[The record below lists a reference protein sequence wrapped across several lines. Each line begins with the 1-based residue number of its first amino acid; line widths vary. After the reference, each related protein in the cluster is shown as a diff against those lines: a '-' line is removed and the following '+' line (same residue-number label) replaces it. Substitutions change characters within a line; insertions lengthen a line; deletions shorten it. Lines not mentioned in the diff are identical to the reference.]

1 MQSDRCFCP
10 HAPMVL
16 FAVLLIG
23 IECLVATAA
32 DGPYKAKV
40 PDYRWVV
47 EDQQIIVRQKDL
59 GLEEDVSVYPEGL
72 TFAKNGDLL
81 MAACVNSG
89 IGMAVRK
96 PAAGKTFIM
105 RSSDR
110 GKTWREQGVLE
121 HKADAGYDP
130 RDGAVEGM

>member
-1 MQSDRCFCP
+1 MFCQL
-10 HAPMVL
+10 V
-16 FAVLLIG
+16 G
-23 IECLVATAA
+23 I
-32 DGPYKAKV
+32 
-40 PDYRWVV
+40 
-47 EDQQIIVRQKDL
+47 
-59 GLEEDVSVYPEGL
+59 PEGL

-96 PAAGKTFIM
+96 PAVGKTVIM

-121 HKADAGYDP
+121 HRADAGYDP
-130 RDGAVEGM
+130 RTAPWKACI

>member
-1 MQSDRCFCP
+1 MQKYVIIVII
-10 HAPMVL
+10 MVAWL
-16 FAVLLIG
+16 A
-23 IECLVATAA
+23 CTKQTSAA
-32 DGPYKAKV
+32 LPN
-40 PDYRWVV
+40 YRWVV
-47 EDQQIIVRQKDL
+47 EDQQIVVRQKDL
-59 GLEEDVSVYPEGL
+59 GLEENVSVYPEGL